1 MRNLWKRMPH
11 PQDDQAVDAWAKEGL
26 RVSVPEGSFE
36 RVWTGYSRLDR
47 SRGPVPRELELA
59 VRRPR
64 TWTRALA
71 GGLAVVTVIL
81 VIVRQFDAL
90 PLRPDVTARRI
101 QAVRTAFAIRGVARA
116 DADSSRHA
124 RRPEAESSLVR
135 RIRSIAA
142 MFDFG
147 ASMREFWADPTTFT
161 RRMREIGP
169 VERQIQAFRRA
180 IGIAYSNPS
189 KNYRGGVPCAS

>member
-1 MRNLWKRMPH
+1 M
-11 PQDDQAVDAWAKEGL
+11 
-26 RVSVPEGSFE
+26 
-36 RVWTGYSRLDR
+36 
-47 SRGPVPRELELA
+47 A

-64 TWTRALA
+64 TWTRTLA
-71 GGLAVVTVIL
+71 GGMAVAAVIL
-81 VIVRQFDAL
+81 VIVRPFDAL
-90 PLRPDVTARRI
+90 PRRQDVTAHRI
-101 QAVRTAFAIRGVARA
+101 QAVRTAFAINGVARA

-124 RRPEAESSLVR
+124 RYPEAESSLVR

-147 ASMREFWADPTTFT
+147 ANMREFWADPTTFT

-169 VERQIQAFRRA
+169 VEQKIRAFRRV
-180 IGIAYSNPS
+180 IGIAYSNPT